1 MQKREQNLS
10 INNLNDQIYALRKSE
25 NICADLQSAIKNIII
40 QMEEIL
46 LISYQDVEQIHL
58 KIVNIISE
66 SKQALT
72 KINEHP
78 ENIINASLHISLRAK
93 EFIERN
99 SPIKLTRNPE
109 KQISPEKNMKFS
121 DLPIF
126 SPTQADS
133 NRTERAEKNDK
144 EKEDKQKETEIEEI
158 LNVEKL
164 KEQNEKQILN
174 EKENLKLSNWQK
186 ELIDKEKSLDI
197 KQLEFEK
204 MKSAFLEQ
212 LDNLKNKLNVEMGI
226 QTENNDNEI
235 KAKQEE
241 LAKLNLNL
249 KDKIE
254 SYEKMKEEMEEFQK
268 RTLMH
273 SKEKEKF
280 MMTLSLKRSE
290 EEKIMEDRQNEI
302 NMKNEI
308 IQSQLEILN
317 IAFTL
322 LPSTKKGTFKDNLI
336 KHNNLMISNNYESM
350 KNPESNQ
357 AIELNNNKNSFIHE
371 ILKESNEIRKQL
383 KSKIYAS
390 QSL

>member
-1 MQKREQNLS
+1 
-10 INNLNDQIYALRKSE
+10 
-25 NICADLQSAIKNIII
+25 
-40 QMEEIL
+40 
-46 LISYQDVEQIHL
+46 
-58 KIVNIISE
+58 
-66 SKQALT
+66 
-72 KINEHP
+72 
-78 ENIINASLHISLRAK
+78 
-93 EFIERN
+93 
-99 SPIKLTRNPE
+99 
-109 KQISPEKNMKFS
+109 
-121 DLPIF
+121 
-126 SPTQADS
+126 
-133 NRTERAEKNDK
+133 
-144 EKEDKQKETEIEEI
+144 
-158 LNVEKL
+158 
-164 KEQNEKQILN
+164 
-174 EKENLKLSNWQK
+174 
-186 ELIDKEKSLDI
+186 
-197 KQLEFEK
+197 

-383 KSKIYAS
+383 KSKIDAS
-390 QSL
+390 QSLEKIQIQLREIEEKNIKINEQEKKLEEVRDLIRIRGKITRKRFRYTRKKN